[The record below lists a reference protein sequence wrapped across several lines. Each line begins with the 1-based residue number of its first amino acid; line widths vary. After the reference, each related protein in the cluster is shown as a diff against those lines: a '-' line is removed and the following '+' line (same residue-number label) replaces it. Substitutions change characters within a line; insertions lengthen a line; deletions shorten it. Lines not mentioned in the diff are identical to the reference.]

1 MGWAGLRSAAMIDG
15 IGEDRDLSVLVVP
28 AAGAVEVG
36 SGPWAPVRLIDR
48 GGEPVVAVMAFLREL
63 QASGR
68 SAATQRSYAMD
79 LLRWFRFGW
88 AIDVGWDRATRVE
101 ARDFCRW
108 LALRDKPVRAG
119 AGRGRVVPNAVTGK
133 PGPGPKYA
141 ASTRAHSETVL
152 RVLRLSPRRWDG
164 PDGQPVPAV
173 PGTAWW
179 PGACPSQPDGG
190 LPQRAG

>member
-1 MGWAGLRSAAMIDG
+1 MIDG

-36 SGPWAPVRLIDR
+36 SDPWAPVRLIDSD
-48 GGEPVVAVMAFLREL
+48 GEPVVAVMAFLREL

-88 AIDVGWDRATRVE
+88 AIGVAWDQATRVE
-101 ARDFCRW
+101 AREFCRW
-108 LALRDKPVRAG
+108 LALRDKPARRSGVGGG
-119 AGRGRVVPNAVTGK
+119 AGRVVANAVTGR

-141 ASTRAHSETVL
+141 PATRAHSETVL
-152 RVLRLSPRRWDG
+152 RVFYDFCAMRRS
-164 PDGQPVPAV
+164 VISLA
-173 PGTAWW
+173 
-179 PGACPSQPDGG
+179 
-190 LPQRAG
+190 

>member
-28 AAGAVEVG
+28 TAGAVEVG
-36 SGPWAPVRLIDR
+36 SDPWAPVRLIDSD
-48 GGEPVVAVMAFLREL
+48 GEPVVAVMAFLREL

-88 AIDVGWDRATRVE
+88 AIDVGWDQATRVE

-108 LALRDKPVRAG
+108 LGVRGTSRPELRPA
-119 AGRGRVVPNAVTGK
+119 P
-133 PGPGPKYA
+133 PGS
-141 ASTRAHSETVL
+141 ASCRTR
-152 RVLRLSPRRWDG
+152 
-164 PDGQPVPAV
+164 
-173 PGTAWW
+173 
-179 PGACPSQPDGG
+179 
-190 LPQRAG
+190 